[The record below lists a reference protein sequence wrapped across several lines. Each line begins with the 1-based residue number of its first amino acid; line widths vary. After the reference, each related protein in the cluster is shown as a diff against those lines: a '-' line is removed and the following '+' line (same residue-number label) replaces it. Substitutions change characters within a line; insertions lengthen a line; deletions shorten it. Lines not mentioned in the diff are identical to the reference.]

1 MISDKKR
8 MNRDAKGQIMIMLS
22 AIPEEKKKELIEK
35 YKRENQDEIMT
46 ENARKV
52 LVGNWFNNAVKM
64 LLKGATED
72 ELNQVLEHVVVLLGC
87 TYYNLDVQK
96 SHKDHDLLNL
106 TRKYFGGEKA
116 EIKTKPVSEERRE
129 TLKKREAARYK
140 LKLKI
145 ISMKDEGMN
154 NTEIA
159 DELGFPESTIRS
171 ILEMK

>member
-8 MNRDAKGQIMIMLS
+8 MNRDAKGQIMILLS

-35 YKRENQDEIMT
+35 YKRDDQTQLMT
-46 ENARKV
+46 ESARRV
-52 LVGNWFNNAVKM
+52 LVGNWFNNAVKL
-64 LLKGATED
+64 LLKGATEE
-72 ELNQVLEHVVVLLGC
+72 ELNRVLEHIEVLLGC

-106 TRKYFGGEKA
+106 TRKYFGGEKV
-116 EIKTKPVSEERRE
+116 EIKVKPISEDRKEVF
-129 TLKKREAARYK
+129 KKREQARYK

-145 ISMKDEGMN
+145 ISMKDKGMN
-154 NTEIA
+154 NAEIA
-159 DELGFPESTIRS
+159 EKLNMPESSIRS

>member
-1 MISDKKR
+1 MMSDKKR
-8 MNRDAKGQIMIMLS
+8 MNRDAKGKIMIMLS

-35 YKRENQDEIMT
+35 YKLENQDQIMT
-46 ENARKV
+46 ESARRV
-52 LVGNWFNNAVKM
+52 LVGNWFNNAVKL
-64 LLKGATED
+64 LLKGATE
-72 ELNQVLEHVVVLLGC
+72 EEINRVLEHIEVLLGC
-87 TYYNLDVQK
+87 TYYNLDVQR

-106 TRKYFGGEKA
+106 TRKYFGGEKV
-116 EIKTKPVSEERRE
+116 EVKVKPISEDRKEAF
-129 TLKKREAARYK
+129 KKREQARYK